1 MNESAKQQAFTEGSI
16 FRSLIRF
23 ALPVLGALALQAA
36 YGAAAY
42 VAQNVGTGKPDRAK
56 KGFFTAIVC
65 GCTAG
70 LLLFSL
76 GFFGGG
82 ILSTLFTDDAEVA
95 LQSANYLKGYSLE
108 CILSCILFACC
119 GYLNGNGYCVPVL
132 LQGTTSTLLFRIPL
146 ATAFSKLAN
155 ATLVLIGIV
164 TPITTAYGIAFFLL
178 CFLIIKLRR
187 KKPAEEVVAETE
199 ETVAEE
205 TEI

>member
-1 MNESAKQQAFTEGSI
+1 MNESAKQQAFTEGSV

-23 ALPVLGALALQAA
+23 ALPVLGALALQEA

-42 VAQNVGTGKPDRAK
+42 VAQNVGAGKPDRAK

-70 LLLFSL
+70 LLLFSP

-82 ILSTLFTDDAEVA
+82 ILSALFTDDTEVA

-119 GYLNGNGYCVPVL
+119 GSRERHARFDRYRHADHDRVRDRILPIVLSHHQTPPQKTRGRGCYGNGRDRC
-132 LQGTTSTLLFRIPL
+132 
-146 ATAFSKLAN
+146 
-155 ATLVLIGIV
+155 
-164 TPITTAYGIAFFLL
+164 
-178 CFLIIKLRR
+178 
-187 KKPAEEVVAETE
+187 
-199 ETVAEE
+199 
-205 TEI
+205 